1 MTVADCA
8 LQTGPLTSPSTLSRR
23 ILLVEDNPDGRATM
37 QMLLEL
43 WGHRVKAAGDGVEG
57 VQLALAWQPDVAVLD
72 IGLPL
77 LDGYQVAQRLRAAFH
92 DHILLIALT
101 GYGREEDRRR
111 ARQAGFDHHLVKPVD
126 PAVLQPLLVRT
137 A

>member
-8 LQTGPLTSPSTLSRR
+8 LQTGPLTSPSTLPRR

-101 GYGREEDRRR
+101 GYGQPQDRQR
-111 ARQAGFDHHLVKPVD
+111 AFAAGFNIHMTKPANLDQLFHLL
-126 PAVLQPLLVRT
+126 AG
-137 A
+137 

>member
-8 LQTGPLTSPSTLSRR
+8 LQTGPSTSPSIVSRR

-43 WGHRVKAAGDGVEG
+43 WGHRVKAAGNGVEG
-57 VQLALAWQPDVAVLD
+57 VQLALTWQPDVAVLD

-77 LDGYQVAQRLRAAFH
+77 LDGYQVAQRLRAVFR

-101 GYGREEDRRR
+101 GYGQPQDRQR
-111 ARQAGFDHHLVKPVD
+111 AFDAGFDVHMTKPANLDQLFHLL
-126 PAVLQPLLVRT
+126 AG
-137 A
+137 